1 MATHN
6 PDDTLMRVAP
16 ATAKLWLRESVQ
28 IIDEMWGAGYA
39 QAHPELLA
47 AMLAASASD
56 YQTNMLVD
64 RLERLTEALG
74 DGLSSLA

>member
-16 ATAKLWLRESVQ
+16 ATTKLWLRESVQ